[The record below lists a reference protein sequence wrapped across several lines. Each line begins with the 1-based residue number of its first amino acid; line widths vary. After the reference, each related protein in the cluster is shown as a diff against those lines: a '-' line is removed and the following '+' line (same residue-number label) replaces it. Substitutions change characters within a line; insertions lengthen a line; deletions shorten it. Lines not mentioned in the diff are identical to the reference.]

1 MSIEREKQWE
11 NLVSEVNA
19 LGGDGEDFAAAVKEL
34 YSLYDE
40 KVMHW
45 YAGLF
50 DANIG
55 GFYFANSGRDAEG
68 YLPDIEA
75 TQHCLGFFEK
85 FEGVYSYST
94 VCPDWMKEKI
104 GKWVKGLQDPNGYFY
119 HPQWDKAFTDTKL
132 ARKGRDLNYGLGVMS
147 SCGFQPTYD
156 TPLGHKG
163 DGLLPDGTPVE
174 KPVTAVPEKNTA
186 EAKPEPKK
194 ESTLKFSPHL
204 ESVET
209 FRAYL
214 DGLYNDLCTRP
225 YWTGNQFSNQIGQ
238 IKMRDKMLLE
248 AGATESI
255 CDMLINWFNARQNPE
270 TGNWYYP
277 DKADEESS
285 PRRFSYEGN
294 NSLLKIIDVYN
305 QFGAELH
312 YPVEA
317 ARSAMKAI
325 TVPTTPSSVCDV
337 YNTWFA
343 VAQVITNIQN
353 YSTLSEEKKAEY
365 VATIRRELLKDAP
378 TAIRASKDKI
388 SIFRRKDHGF
398 SYTPTGTSITSQGMP
413 VALPGFDESDT
424 NATGISLGFIRFMF
438 KAFELTYIRPF
449 PAEALP
455 KYLEL
460 LEAKRPQ

>member
-1 MSIEREKQWE
+1 MSTEREKQWE
-11 NLVSEVNA
+11 NLVNEVNA

-40 KVMHW
+40 EVMHW

-55 GFYFANSGRDAEG
+55 GFYFANSARDAEG

-85 FEGVYSYST
+85 FVGVSSYAD

-104 GKWVKGLQDPNGYFY
+104 GKWIKGLQDPNGYFY
-119 HPQWDKAFTDTKL
+119 HPQWDKAFVDTKL

-147 SCGFQPTYD
+147 ACGFRPTYD
-156 TPLGHKG
+156 TPFGQKG
-163 DGLLPDGTPVE
+163 DGLLPDGTPV
-174 KPVTAVPEKNTA
+174 
-186 EAKPEPKK
+186 AKPAAEISTEQNNATKEAPKQ

-209 FRAYL
+209 FREYL
-214 DGLYNDLCTRP
+214 DKLYPDLCKRP

-238 IKMRDKMLLE
+238 IKARDKMLQE
-248 AGATESI
+248 AGESESI
-255 CDMLINWFNARQNPE
+255 CEMLINWFNARQNPE
-270 TGNWYYP
+270 TGNWYHP
-277 DKADEESS
+277 DEGDEKNS

-312 YPVEA
+312 YPIEA

-325 TVPTTPSSVCDV
+325 TVETPPSSVCDV

-343 VAQVITNIQN
+343 VWQVINNIKN
-353 YSTLSEEKKAEY
+353 FSTLSEDKKAEY
-365 VATIRRELLKDAP
+365 IATIRRELLKDAP
-378 TAIRASKDKI
+378 NAIRASKGKI
-388 SIFRRKDHGF
+388 SLFKRPDHGF

-424 NATGISLGFIRFMF
+424 NASGISLGFIKFMF
-438 KAFELTYIRPF
+438 FAFELSYVKPF
-449 PAEALP
+449 ERELLP

-460 LEAKRPQ
+460 LEAKRTK

>member
-40 KVMHW
+40 DVMYW

-50 DANIG
+50 DAKIG
-55 GFYFANSGRDAEG
+55 GFYFANSARDAEG

-85 FEGVYSYST
+85 FEGVYDYAT
-94 VCPDWMKEKI
+94 VCPDWMKERI
-104 GKWVKGLQDPNGYFY
+104 GKWIKGLQDPNGYFY

-132 ARKGRDLNYGLGVMS
+132 ARKGRDLNYGLGTMS
-147 SCGFQPTYD
+147 KCGFQPTYD
-156 TPLGHKG
+156 TPLGQKG
-163 DGLLPDGTPVE
+163 DGLLPDGTPVD
-174 KPVTAVPEKNTA
+174 KPVAVA
-186 EAKPEPKK
+186 ESATEVKEAPKK

-204 ESVET
+204 ETVEA

-214 DGLYNDLCTRP
+214 DGLYPDLCTRP

-238 IKMRDKMLLE
+238 IKARDKMLRE
-248 AGATESI
+248 AGETVSI
-255 CDMLINWFNARQNPE
+255 CDMLIDWFNGRQNPE
-270 TGNWYYP
+270 TGNWYHP
-277 DKADEESS
+277 EEGDAENA

-325 TVPTTPSSVCDV
+325 TAETPPSSVCDV

-343 VAQVITNIQN
+343 VWQVINNIKDH
-353 YSTLSEEKKAEY
+353 STLPDEKKAEY
-365 VATIRRELLKDAP
+365 IALIRRELLKDAP
-378 TAIRASKDKI
+378 TAIRASKNKI
-388 SIFRRKDHGF
+388 SLFKRPDHGF
-398 SYTPTGTSITSQGMP
+398 SYTPKGTSITSQGMP

-424 NATGISLGFIRFMF
+424 NASGISIGFIKFMF
-438 KAFELTYIRPF
+438 MAFELKMIKPF
-449 PAEALP
+449 PADALP

-460 LEAKRPQ
+460 LEAKRTQ

>member
-1 MSIEREKQWE
+1 MSTEREKQWE
-11 NLVSEVNA
+11 NLVREVNA
-19 LGGDGEDFAAAVKEL
+19 LGGNGEDFAAAMKEL

-40 KVMHW
+40 GVIYW

-50 DANIG
+50 DPEIG
-55 GFYFANSGRDAEG
+55 GFYFANSARDAEG

-85 FEGVYSYST
+85 FTGVSNFAD
-94 VCPDWMKEKI
+94 VAPDWMKVSI
-104 GKWVKGLQDPNGYFY
+104 GKWIKGLQDPNGYFY

-147 SCGFQPTYD
+147 ACGFNPTYD
-156 TPLGHKG
+156 TPLGGKG

-174 KPVTAVPEKNTA
+174 LPVSDTAANAETKAAPEK
-186 EAKPEPKK
+186 KP
-194 ESTLKFSPHL
+194 TLKFSPHL
-204 ESVET
+204 ESAET

-238 IKMRDKMLLE
+238 IKARDKMLRE
-248 AGATESI
+248 AGESESL
-255 CDMLINWFNARQNPE
+255 CKMLIDWFNARQNPD

-277 DKADEESS
+277 TDDDAKNA

-305 QFGAELH
+305 QIGAELS
-312 YPVEA
+312 YPIEA

-325 TVPTTPSSVCDV
+325 TAETPASSVCDV

-343 VAQVITNIQN
+343 VCQVISNIKN
-353 YSTLSEEKKAEY
+353 HSSRSEEEKAEY
-365 VATIRRELLKDAP
+365 IATIRRELLKDAS

-388 SIFRRKDHGF
+388 ATFKRPDNGF
-398 SYTPTGTSITSQGMP
+398 SYTPHGTSITSQGMP

-424 NATGISLGFIRFMF
+424 NASAISIGFNRFMY
-438 KAFELTYIRPF
+438 KAFELTYIKPF
-449 PAEALP
+449 DAPLLE
-455 KYLEL
+455 KYLAL
-460 LEAKRPQ
+460 LEEKRPKQ

>member
-1 MSIEREKQWE
+1 MSIERENQWK
-11 NLVSEVNA
+11 NLAREVNA
-19 LGGDGEDFAAAVKEL
+19 LGGDGEDFVAAMKEL

-40 KVMHW
+40 KVIHW

-55 GFYFANSGRDAEG
+55 GFYFANSARDAEG

-85 FEGVYSYST
+85 FEGVSSYAD
-94 VCPDWMKEKI
+94 VCPDWMKERI
-104 GKWVKGLQDPNGYFY
+104 GKWIKGLQDPNGYFY
-119 HPQWDKAFTDTKL
+119 HPQWDRAFADTKM

-147 SCGFQPTYD
+147 ACGFKPTYD
-156 TPLGHKG
+156 TPLGGKG
-163 DGLLPDGTPVE
+163 DGLLPDGTPVK
-174 KPVTAVPEKNTA
+174 KPEA
-186 EAKPEPKK
+186 EAKTENAANEAPKAD
-194 ESTLKFSPHL
+194 STLKFTPQL
-204 ESVET
+204 ESVES

-214 DGLYNDLCTRP
+214 DSLYPDLCKRP

-238 IKMRDKMLLE
+238 IKARDKMLRE
-248 AGATESI
+248 AGESESI
-255 CDMLINWFNARQNPE
+255 CEMLINWFNARQNPE
-270 TGNWYYP
+270 TGNWYHP
-277 DKADEESS
+277 DNGDAENN

-305 QFGAELH
+305 QIGAELH
-312 YPVEA
+312 YPIEA

-325 TVPTTPSSVCDV
+325 TAEAPAGSVCDV

-343 VAQVITNIQN
+343 VCQVIANIQN
-353 YSTLSEEKKAEY
+353 HSKLTDDKKAEY
-365 VATIRRELLKDAP
+365 IATIRRELLKDAP

-388 SIFRRKDHGF
+388 ATFKRPDNAF

-424 NATGISLGFIRFMF
+424 NASAISIGFNRYMYR
-438 KAFELTYIRPF
+438 AFDLTYIKPF
-449 PAEALP
+449 DSSLLD
-455 KYLEL
+455 KYLAL
-460 LEAKRPQ
+460 LEEKRPV

>member
-11 NLVSEVNA
+11 NLTREVNA
-19 LGGDGEDFAAAVKEL
+19 LGGDGEDFTAAMRELFSL
-34 YSLYDE
+34 YSE
-40 KVMHW
+40 EVVHW

-55 GFYFANSGRDAEG
+55 GFYFANSARDADG

-85 FEGVYSYST
+85 FDGVSSYSE
-94 VCPDWMKEKI
+94 VCPDWMKERI
-104 GKWVKGLQDPNGYFY
+104 GKWIKGLQDPNGYFY
-119 HPQWDKAFTDTKL
+119 HPQWDRAFADTKM

-147 SCGFQPTYD
+147 ACGFKPTYD
-156 TPLGHKG
+156 TPVGTKG
-163 DGLLPDGTPVE
+163 DGLLPDGTPVN
-174 KPVTAVPEKNTA
+174 KPTLEIKTENAAK
-186 EAKPEPKK
+186 EAPKA
-194 ESTLKFSPHL
+194 ESTLKFTPQL
-204 ESVET
+204 ESVES

-214 DGLYNDLCTRP
+214 DSLYPDLCKRP

-238 IKMRDKMLLE
+238 IKARDKMLRE

-255 CDMLINWFNARQNPE
+255 CDMLINWFNDRQNPE
-270 TGNWYYP
+270 NGTWYYP
-277 DKADEESS
+277 EKDDATGA

-305 QFGAELH
+305 QLGAELH
-312 YPVEA
+312 YPLEA

-325 TVPTTPSSVCDV
+325 TAEVPAGSVCDV
-337 YNTWFA
+337 YNTWFS
-343 VAQVITNIQN
+343 VCQVINNLRNCSKRPKDEI
-353 YSTLSEEKKAEY
+353 EADI
-365 VATIRRELLKDAP
+365 ATIRRELLKDAP
-378 TAIRASKDKI
+378 TCIRASKDKI
-388 SIFRRKDHGF
+388 STFRRSDHAF

-413 VALPGFDESDT
+413 VSLPGFDEGDT
-424 NATGISLGFIRFMF
+424 NATAISIGFNRFMF
-438 KAFELTYIRPF
+438 KAFELTQIKPF
-449 PAEALP
+449 TKELLA